1 MPAEHPTEP
10 LRAWAREHTP
20 NVDFDAEIAQLRDH
34 EFRDPHSDWDAVVRN
49 WLRRAAK
56 ERTRAS
62 GGERLTRFE
71 QHKRRL
77 YGEPQ
82 G

>member
-1 MPAEHPTEP
+1 MPTDHPTEP
-10 LRAWAREHTP
+10 LRAWASEHTP
-20 NVDFDAEIAQLRDH
+20 RVNFDAEMAMLRDH
-34 EFRDPHSDWDAVVRN
+34 EFRDAHSDWDAVIRN

-56 ERTRAS
+56 QPHDQAI
-62 GGERLTRFE
+62 GRLTRFE

-77 YGEPQ
+77 YGE